1 MKLSIF
7 KKMIREVIREEL
19 DYKFSRLRKELKE
32 IVVKSNNSNVNKVR
46 THTTQDTSLQN
57 LMEGSTSTD
66 SNIPITKRSV
76 NVPQTKNKVLNS
88 LLTETANS
96 EDWKTVEGKGDAEVQ
111 SVQDNTSELPEH
123 LANAFTKDYSGV
135 MKKVEEK
142 AKFKNGA

>member
-19 DYKFSRLRKELKE
+19 DYKFNRLRKELKE
-32 IVVKSNNSNVNKVR
+32 IVVKSNNSNVSKAR

-57 LMEGSTSTD
+57 LMD
-66 SNIPITKRSV
+66 SGPSSNPNIPISNSNVSV
-76 NVPQTKNKVLNS
+76 PKTKNKVLNS

-96 EDWKTVEGKGDAEVQ
+96 EDWKTINSEPEIK

-123 LANAFTKDYSGV
+123 LSNAFTKDYSDI
-135 MKKVEEK
+135 MKKVDEK
-142 AKFKNGA
+142 GKFKNGV

>member
-32 IVVKSNNSNVNKVR
+32 IVVKSNNSNVSKAR

-66 SNIPITKRSV
+66 SNIPISNNNVSV
-76 NVPQTKNKVLNS
+76 PKTKNKVLNS

-96 EDWKTVEGKGDAEVQ
+96 EDWKTVNSKPEVE

-123 LANAFTKDYSGV
+123 LANAFTKDYSKI
-135 MKKVEEK
+135 MKKVDEQ
-142 AKFKNGA
+142 AKFKNGS

>member
-1 MKLSIF
+1 MKLSVF
-7 KKMIREVIREEL
+7 KKVIREIIREEL
-19 DYKFSRLRKELKE
+19 DYKFARLRKELKE
-32 IVVKSNNSNVNKVR
+32 IVVKSNNSNVSKAR

-57 LMEGSTSTD
+57 LMDSGGSST
-66 SNIPITKRSV
+66 SNIPITNS
-76 NVPQTKNKVLNS
+76 NVPVPKTKNKVLNS

-135 MKKVEEK
+135 MKKVNENQK
-142 AKFKNGA
+142 V

>member
-1 MKLSIF
+1 MKLSVF
-7 KKMIREVIREEL
+7 KKVIREVIREEL

-32 IVVKSNNSNVNKVR
+32 IVVKSNNSNVSKAR

-57 LMEGSTSTD
+57 LMD
-66 SNIPITKRSV
+66 SGPSSNPNIPISNSNVSV
-76 NVPQTKNKVLNS
+76 PKTKNKVLNS

-96 EDWKTVEGKGDAEVQ
+96 EDWKTINSEPKVE
-111 SVQDNTSELPEH
+111 SVQDNDNTEQLPEH

-135 MKKVEEK
+135 MKKVNEK

>member
-1 MKLSIF
+1 MKLSVF
-7 KKMIREVIREEL
+7 KNMIREVIREEL

-32 IVVKSNNSNVNKVR
+32 IVVRSNTGKVSKAR

-57 LMEGSTSTD
+57 LMGGSTSTD
-66 SNIPITKRSV
+66 SNTPITNS
-76 NVPQTKNKVLNS
+76 NVPVPKTKNIGLNS

-96 EDWKTVEGKGDAEVQ
+96 EDWKTVDSKPEKK
-111 SVQDNTSELPEH
+111 SVQDHTSELPEH

-135 MKKVEEK
+135 MKKVNEK

>member
-32 IVVKSNNSNVNKVR
+32 IVVKSNNSNVSKAR

-57 LMEGSTSTD
+57 LMGGSTSTD
-66 SNIPITKRSV
+66 SNTPITNS
-76 NVPQTKNKVLNS
+76 NVPVPKTKNKVLNS

-96 EDWKTVEGKGDAEVQ
+96 EDWKTINSEPKVE

-135 MKKVEEK
+135 MKKVNEK

>member
-32 IVVKSNNSNVNKVR
+32 IVVKSNNSNVSKAR
-46 THTTQDTSLQN
+46 THTTQDTSLRN
-57 LMEGSTSTD
+57 LMD
-66 SNIPITKRSV
+66 SGGRSNSDIPITNS
-76 NVPQTKNKVLNS
+76 NVPVPKTKNKVLNS

-111 SVQDNTSELPEH
+111 SVQDNTEQLPEH
-123 LANAFTKDYSGV
+123 LANAFTKDYSNV
-135 MKKVEEK
+135 MKKVNEK